1 MSTPSNP
8 PYAEN
13 GDTPVTGTPADYSDH
28 PADVSHAPVAE
39 SPAKP
44 AGPTGSGTLIGAI
57 FLMATS
63 AIGPGFITQTTNFT
77 IQMGAAF
84 SAAILIS
91 ILVDIAVQ
99 LNVWRV
105 IGVSGLRASTLGN
118 RVLPGLGW
126 ALGIMVALGGLVFN
140 IGNIAGGGLGMNAM
154 LGLDPKI
161 GGLLT
166 AGIAILIFLWRAAG
180 KAMDTVVVFLG
191 FVMIAL
197 MLYVAFISGPPVGE
211 VLKQTVLPE
220 AFDFFVVTT
229 LIGGTVGGY
238 ITYSG
243 AHRMVDTGITGVKNV
258 RRISRSSVLGIIT
271 TGIMRYLLFLAIL
284 GVVVA
289 GADLAGETNQAA
301 AAFQFAAGEVG
312 MRLFGI
318 ILWGAAITSVIGAAF
333 TSVSFITPQ
342 TAEPRT
348 RNYVTV
354 GFILFSAAVYMFLG
368 QAPQT
373 ILIVAGTV
381 NGLILPIGFT
391 LILWVAWRRRDL
403 MGDYKYPSWLL
414 ILGVLSWLLTI
425 YLGYNALGGIAQ
437 LWSAG

>member
-1 MSTPSNP
+1 
-8 PYAEN
+8 
-13 GDTPVTGTPADYSDH
+13 
-28 PADVSHAPVAE
+28 
-39 SPAKP
+39 
-44 AGPTGSGTLIGAI
+44 
-57 FLMATS
+57 MATS

-91 ILVDIAVQ
+91 IIVDIAVQ

-105 IGVSGLRASTLGN
+105 IGVSGLRANTLGN

-154 LGLDPKI
+154 LGLDAKI
-161 GGLLT
+161 GGLIT
-166 AGIAILIFLWRAAG
+166 AGIAIIIFLWRAAG

-191 FVMIAL
+191 IVMIAL

-211 VLKQTVLPE
+211 VLKQTVLPD

-258 RRISRSSVLGIIT
+258 GRISRSSVLGIIT

-289 GADLAGETNQAA
+289 GANLADSTNQAA
-301 AAFQFAAGEVG
+301 DAFQFAAGEVG
-312 MRLFGI
+312 LRLFGI

-342 TAEPRT
+342 TTPVKT

-354 GFILFSAAVYMFLG
+354 GFIVFSAIVYWFLG

-403 MGDYKYPSWLL
+403 MDGYKYPGWLL
-414 ILGVLSWLLTI
+414 GIGVVSWLLTI
-425 YLGYNALGGIAQ
+425 YLGYNALGGIAR
-437 LWSAG
+437 LWTGG

>member
-8 PYAEN
+8 SSHHSDADLPEVPPTHDA
-13 GDTPVTGTPADYSDH
+13 GTSEDSGPAAAS
-28 PADVSHAPVAE
+28 
-39 SPAKP
+39 KP
-44 AGPTGSGTLIGAI
+44 AGPTSSGTLIGAI

-91 ILVDIAVQ
+91 IIVDIAVQ

-105 IGVSGLRASTLGN
+105 IGVSGLRANTLGN

-126 ALGIMVALGGLVFN
+126 LLGILVAMGGLVFN
-140 IGNIAGGGLGMNAM
+140 IGNIAGGGLGLNAM

-161 GGLLT
+161 GGLIT
-166 AGIAILIFLWRAAG
+166 AAIAILIFLWRAAG
-180 KAMDTVVVFLG
+180 KLMDTVVVVLG

-197 MLYVAFISGPPVGE
+197 MFYVSIVSGPPVGE
-211 VLKQTVLPE
+211 VLKQAVVPE

-243 AHRMVDTGITGVKNV
+243 AHRMIDTGITGEANV
-258 RRISRSSVLGIIT
+258 GRISRSSVMGILT
-271 TGIMRYLLFLAIL
+271 TGVMRYLLFLAIL
-284 GVVVA
+284 GVVTA
-289 GADLAGETNQAA
+289 GANLANEENQAA
-301 AAFQFAAGEVG
+301 AAFQFAAGDVG
-312 MRLFGI
+312 MRIFGV

-333 TSVSFITPQ
+333 TSVSFITRQ
-342 TAEPRT
+342 GASDRT
-348 RNYVTV
+348 RNLVTV
-354 GFILFSAAVYMFLG
+354 AFIAFSAAVFYFLG
-368 QAPQT
+368 KSPQT
-373 ILIVAGTV
+373 ILIVVGTV

-403 MGDYKYPSWLL
+403 MGGYAYPNWLL
-414 ILGVLSWLLTI
+414 SVGVVAWLLTI
-425 YLGYNALGGIAQ
+425 YLGYNALGGIAK
-437 LWSAG
+437 LWTGG